1 MCPPDHLVPGQLIN
15 PGPWLCHCIQRKL
28 GAAERAGTSG
38 KCLLPRLFSLER
50 GSKEKS
56 LGRRHLPEVMCGD
69 VKDCLVVYKKW
80 GAKVSFFGSD
90 PHLPTS
96 HTCTFEVL
104 LQPMEKVSHTSHL
117 AQIKCNKV
125 CYVYR
130 QCWNTNRHIIERLVY
145 CQCPELYKVL
155 FVLLAVC
162 TPNNEKSCFLH
173 FKSWPFYV
181 KVDKYWWYMC
191 YNPLGFSKKDLKYA
205 LEWRCYQYHTS
216 LTDSQI

>member
-1 MCPPDHLVPGQLIN
+1 
-15 PGPWLCHCIQRKL
+15 
-28 GAAERAGTSG
+28 
-38 KCLLPRLFSLER
+38 
-50 GSKEKS
+50 
-56 LGRRHLPEVMCGD
+56 
-69 VKDCLVVYKKW
+69 
-80 GAKVSFFGSD
+80 
-90 PHLPTS
+90 
-96 HTCTFEVL
+96 
-104 LQPMEKVSHTSHL
+104 MEKVSHTSHL

-181 KVDKYWWYMC
+181 KVDRYWWYMC
-191 YNPLGFSKKDLKYA
+191 YNPLGFSKKDLKCVGVTLLSISYITYRLTNIENSVA
-205 LEWRCYQYHTS
+205 EYGQILVEYWRILVYYNYSGKWGDEEIEMLRSAVNKFGEDLKKISEIIKTKS
-216 LTDSQI
+216 MYVFGTDMHDVHGM